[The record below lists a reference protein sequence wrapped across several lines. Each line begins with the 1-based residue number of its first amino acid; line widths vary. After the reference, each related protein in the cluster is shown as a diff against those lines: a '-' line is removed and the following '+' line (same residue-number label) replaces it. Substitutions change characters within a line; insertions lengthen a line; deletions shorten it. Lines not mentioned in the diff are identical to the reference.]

1 MFAFLVVFH
10 FFPHSGN
17 LQLLCESTSSWMIS
31 TEFSAFLEQ
40 LGTIT
45 LVKWALHH
53 RCFPEHFSYLSGI
66 ATGLVLVTKWSH
78 RRCFPQKKFLF
89 FYFFFIFFGAAKAF
103 HFVCKKAP
111 PIFSREY
118 SEFSQNS
125 SFAYQLFG
133 KTILI
138 KFTLKEML
146 WNLKELVVIIVII
159 TSLQEVVAPHKIWN
173 FSLRVSLV
181 NVTKSAVSCGEEMLN
196 GKLHF
201 LWSTGYRRNN
211 EKILWKVAC

>member
-1 MFAFLVVFH
+1 MSPSPPMFSWAFFIFIRNCH
-10 FFPHSGN
+10 G
-17 LQLLCESTSSWMIS
+17 SSLSYKMIS
-31 TEFSAFLEQ
+31 SQ
-40 LGTIT
+40 M
-45 LVKWALHH
+45 
-53 RCFPEHFSYLSGI
+53 LSSKFFFI
-66 ATGLVLVTKWSH
+66 
-78 RRCFPQKKFLF
+78 FLF
-89 FYFFFIFFGAAKAF
+89 FFFFFGAAKAF
-103 HFVCKKAP
+103 DFVCKKAP
-111 PIFSREY
+111 PMFSREY

-146 WNLKELVVIIVII
+146 WNLRELVVIIVII

-173 FSLRVSLV
+173 FSLRVSSV